1 MSGINKKAE
10 RRIVISMWD
19 EMYEALKEDL
29 SEVADKVTIQ
39 GITLHVENPIKNLEA
54 HRITPYTETLSTEHW
69 FIVSIDSK
77 EMIYGYHL
85 KSVILLFIQ
94 MTPFIYTY

>member
-1 MSGINKKAE
+1 
-10 RRIVISMWD
+10 MWD

-77 EMIYGYHL
+77 EMIYEL
-85 KSVILLFIQ
+85 SLEERNIAFIQ

>member
-1 MSGINKKAE
+1 
-10 RRIVISMWD
+10 MWD
-19 EMYEALKEDL
+19 EMYEALKEEL
-29 SEVADKVTIQ
+29 CEVADKVSVQ

-77 EMIYGYHL
+77 EMIYEYQL

-94 MTPFIYTY
+94 MTPFIYTYLRIMYGMTF

>member
-1 MSGINKKAE
+1 
-10 RRIVISMWD
+10 
-19 EMYEALKEDL
+19 MYEALKEDL

-77 EMIYGYHL
+77 EMIYECHHL